1 MINTEIA
8 DIFGL
13 IPLVFLGILFLIFK
27 QRDKC
32 WRTAILS
39 AAIVWGTVI
48 ASSTEILSLFKLV
61 SFEWVFGLWLVADIL
76 LLIIYLKLPSFKPD
90 IRSNDDSQLSNFLLC
105 LLGAVSFTFA
115 AIGLIAIV
123 SPPNNWDSMT
133 NHMSRVVHWMQ
144 NRCVE
149 HYPTSYVPQLYH
161 PPWAEFAIMHFQMI
175 SGGDRFANL
184 IQWLS
189 MVGSAIAVSLI
200 AQQLGAN
207 LRGQVFAAVF
217 AATLPIGILQSSS
230 TQNDY
235 AVCFWVVCFVSCGL
249 AGMSAGI
256 TLSNT
261 LKIGASL
268 GLACLTKT
276 TAYIFVLP
284 FVIWFIIVGIK
295 RYHQKMLPPILMIA
309 AVTILL
315 NIGHYWR
322 NYDLFG
328 YAIGAPQ
335 SFTKEYKI
343 EIFTLPTFLS
353 NIIRNLA
360 MHTGTSISR
369 INGLIVAVVKL
380 LHKILGILP
389 NDPRITW
396 PPGQVYALTTP
407 SFNENN
413 ATNPIHFGLI
423 FATILLVLNQPKLR
437 KIKIVIVYLTATIST
452 FLLLCLLLKF
462 QPWQSRHHLTT
473 FVIFAPLFGLTFS
486 QLSNY
491 KIANYIVSIIIFMSL
506 PWISHN
512 KFRPLIGESNIF
524 NSSRNELYFT
534 SRPNIEFAYEQAV
547 DFVKSQNCTNIGLSF
562 WSKNAWE
569 YPLWVLFKEPG
580 KPAPRI
586 EHISTIDPVVA
597 QKLNA
602 EPYNSFVPCAII
614 YQSTKIDE
622 KQGKEIVVK
631 NQTYVQKFSLEPLRV
646 FVKK

>member
-1 MINTEIA
+1 M
-8 DIFGL
+8 
-13 IPLVFLGILFLIFK
+13 
-27 QRDKC
+27 
-32 WRTAILS
+32 S
-39 AAIVWGTVI
+39 ATIVWGVTI
-48 ASSTEILSLFKLV
+48 ALSTEFFSLFKLV
-61 SFEWVFGLWLVADIL
+61 AFNWVFVLWLSADVL
-76 LLIIYLKLPSFKPD
+76 MLIIYLKAHNFKPNYS
-90 IRSNDDSQLSNFLLC
+90 RNERNKFPGFLVV
-105 LLGAVSFTFA
+105 LLAGISLIFA

-133 NHMSRVVHWMQ
+133 YHMSRVVHWMQ
-144 NRCVE
+144 NHSVE

-161 PPWAEFAIMHFQMI
+161 PTWAEFAIMHFQII

-207 LRGQVFAAVF
+207 QRGQVFAAVF
-217 AATLPIGILQSSS
+217 AATLPMGILQSSS

-256 TLSNT
+256 TGINT

-268 GLACLTKT
+268 GLALLTKT
-276 TAYIFVLP
+276 TAYIFCLP
-284 FVIWFIIVGIK
+284 FIVWFIVVGIK
-295 RYHQKMLPPILMIA
+295 RYHEKMLPPILIIASVTMI
-309 AVTILL
+309 L
-315 NIGHYWR
+315 NIGHFGR

-335 SFTKEYKI
+335 DFTKEYKI
-343 EIFTLPTFLS
+343 EIFTIPTFLS

-360 MHTGTSISR
+360 MHTGTSISQ

-380 LHKILGILP
+380 LHKILGVLP

-423 FATILLVLNQPKLR
+423 FATIILILNQPKLR

-452 FLLLCLLLKF
+452 FLLLCLLIKI
-462 QPWQSRHHLTT
+462 QPWHSRHHLTI
-473 FVIFAPLFGLTFS
+473 FVLFAPIFGLTFS
-486 QLSNY
+486 QLFNY
-491 KIANYIVSIIIFMSL
+491 KIANYIVSILIFMSL
-506 PWISHN
+506 PWIAHN
-512 KFRPLIGESNIF
+512 KFRPILAESNIF
-524 NSSRNELYFT
+524 NTSRNELYFI
-534 SRPNIEFAYEQAV
+534 SRPNIEFAYNQAV

-562 WSKNAWE
+562 WTKNAWE
-569 YPLWVLFKEPG
+569 YPLWVLFQEPG

-586 EHISTIDPVVA
+586 EHISTIDPVVG
-597 QKLNA
+597 QKLNS

-614 YQSTKIDE
+614 YQSTKNDD
-622 KQGKEIVVK
+622 KQGKEMVVK
-631 NQTYVQKFSLEPLRV
+631 NETYVQKFSLEPLRV
-646 FVKK
+646 FMQK

>member
-1 MINTEIA
+1 MIA

-13 IPLVFLGILFLIFK
+13 IPLVSLGLLFLIFK
-27 QRDKC
+27 QIDKC

-39 AAIVWGTVI
+39 AAVVWGSVV
-48 ASSTEILSLFKLV
+48 ALSTEILSLFELLT
-61 SFEWVFGLWLVADIL
+61 FEWVLGLWLVADIL
-76 LLIIYLKLPSFKPD
+76 WLIIYLKLNSVKPD
-90 IRSNDDSQLSNFLLC
+90 IRSNDDSQLSSFLLW
-105 LLGAVSFTFA
+105 LLAGISLIFA
-115 AIGLIAIV
+115 AVGLIAVV

-133 NHMSRVVHWMQ
+133 YHMSRVAHWMQ
-144 NRCVE
+144 NRSVE

-161 PPWAEFAIMHFQMI
+161 PPGAEFAIMHFQII

-200 AQQLGAN
+200 AKQLGAN

-217 AATLPIGILQSSS
+217 AATLPMGILQGSS

-268 GLACLTKT
+268 GLALLTKT
-276 TAYIFVLP
+276 TAYIFSIP
-284 FVIWFIIVGIK
+284 FILWFIIVGIK
-295 RYHQKMLPPILMIA
+295 RFHQKMLPPILMIA
-309 AVTILL
+309 AVTLIL
-315 NIGHYWR
+315 NIGHFWR

-328 YAIGAPQ
+328 YLIGAPQ
-335 SFTKEYKI
+335 DFTKEYKI

-360 MHTGTSISR
+360 MHTGTSISK

-396 PPGQVYALTTP
+396 PPGQVYALSTP

-423 FATILLVLNQPKLR
+423 FATIMLISNNPKLR
-437 KIKIVIVYLTATIST
+437 QIKIVIVYLTATITT

-462 QPWQSRHHLTT
+462 QPWQSRHHLTI
-473 FVIFAPLFGLTFS
+473 FVLFAPLFGLTIS

-491 KIANYIVSIIIFMSL
+491 KIANYIVLIMIFMSL
-506 PWISHN
+506 PWIFNN
-512 KFRPLIGESNIF
+512 KFRPLLGESNIF
-524 NSSRNELYFT
+524 NSRNELYFT
-534 SRPNIEFAYEQAV
+534 SRPNIELAYYQAV

-562 WSKNAWE
+562 WTKNSWE
-569 YPLWVLFKEPG
+569 YPLWVLFQQPG
-580 KPAPRI
+580 KPTPRI
-586 EHISTIDPVVA
+586 EHISTIDPVVEK
-597 QKLNA
+597 KLNS
-602 EPYNSFVPCAII
+602 EPYKSFIPCAIV
-614 YQSTKIDE
+614 YQSTKDD

-631 NQTYVQKFSLEPLRV
+631 NQTYVQKFTLEPLSV
-646 FVKK
+646 FLKK

>member
-1 MINTEIA
+1 MIT

-13 IPLVFLGILFLIFK
+13 IPLFALGILFLVFQEI
-27 QRDKC
+27 DKC
-32 WRTAILS
+32 WRSAILS
-39 AAIVWGTVI
+39 AAVVWGLIVVLSI
-48 ASSTEILSLFKLV
+48 EIFSLLRLLT
-61 SFEWVFGLWLVADIL
+61 FEWVFGLWLVADIL
-76 LLIIYLKLPSFKPD
+76 GLIVYLKFKNIKPIFEKNQDEKLPSVL
-90 IRSNDDSQLSNFLLC
+90 IG
-105 LLGAVSFTFA
+105 LLGGVLFIFA
-115 AIGLIAIV
+115 AVGLIAIV

-133 NHMSRVVHWMQ
+133 YHMSRVVHWIQ
-144 NRCVE
+144 NRSVE

-161 PPWAEFAIMHFQMI
+161 PPGAEFAIMHFQI
-175 SGGDRFANL
+175 ITGGDRFANL

-217 AATLPIGILQSSS
+217 AATLPMGILQASS

-235 AVCFWVVCFVSCGL
+235 AVCFWIVCFVSCGL

-261 LKIGASL
+261 LRIGASL
-268 GLACLTKT
+268 GLALLTKT
-276 TAYIFVLP
+276 TAYIFALP
-284 FVIWFIIVGIK
+284 FIIWFIIVGIK

-309 AVTILL
+309 TVTLIL
-315 NIGHYWR
+315 NVGHYWR

-360 MHTGTSISR
+360 MHTGTSISK

-380 LHKILGILP
+380 LHKILGVLP
-389 NDPRITW
+389 NDPRTTW

-423 FATILLVLNQPKLR
+423 FATLILILNQPKLS
-437 KIKIVIVYLTATIST
+437 KIKIVAVYLTATIST
-452 FLLLCLLLKF
+452 FLLLCLLLKL
-462 QPWQSRHHLTT
+462 QPWHSRHHMTT
-473 FVIFAPLFGLTFS
+473 FILFAPLFGLTFS

-491 KIANYIVSIIIFMSL
+491 KIANYIVGILIFMSL

-512 KFRPLIGESNIF
+512 KFRPLIGEANIF

-534 SRPNIEFAYEQAV
+534 SRPKIEFAYNQAV

-562 WSKNAWE
+562 WTKNAWE
-569 YPLWVLFKEPG
+569 YPLWVLFQEPG

-586 EHISTIDPVVA
+586 EHISTIDPVVE
-597 QKLNA
+597 QKLNS
-602 EPYNSFVPCAII
+602 EPYKSFTPCAII
-614 YQSTKIDE
+614 YQSTKIDD
-622 KQGKEIVVK
+622 KQGKEIVLK
-631 NQTYVQKFSLEPLRV
+631 NQTYVQKFSLEPLSV
-646 FVKK
+646 FIKK

>member
-1 MINTEIA
+1 MIT

-13 IPLVFLGILFLIFK
+13 IPLFALGILFLVFQEI
-27 QRDKC
+27 DKC
-32 WRTAILS
+32 WRSAILS
-39 AAIVWGTVI
+39 AAVVWGLIVVLSI
-48 ASSTEILSLFKLV
+48 EIFSLLRLLT
-61 SFEWVFGLWLVADIL
+61 FEWVFGLWLVADIL
-76 LLIIYLKLPSFKPD
+76 GLIVYLKFKNIKPIFEKNQDEKLPSVL
-90 IRSNDDSQLSNFLLC
+90 IG
-105 LLGAVSFTFA
+105 LLGGVLFIFA
-115 AIGLIAIV
+115 AVGLIAIV

-133 NHMSRVVHWMQ
+133 YHMSRVVHWIQ
-144 NRCVE
+144 NRSVE

-161 PPWAEFAIMHFQMI
+161 PPGAEFAIMHFQI
-175 SGGDRFANL
+175 ITGGDRFANL

-189 MVGSAIAVSLI
+189 MVGSAIVVSLI

-217 AATLPIGILQSSS
+217 AATLPMGILQASS

-235 AVCFWVVCFVSCGL
+235 AVCFWIVCFVSCGL

-261 LKIGASL
+261 LRIGASL
-268 GLACLTKT
+268 GLALLTKT
-276 TAYIFVLP
+276 TAYIFALP
-284 FVIWFIIVGIK
+284 FIIWFIIVGIK
-295 RYHQKMLPPILMIA
+295 RYHQKMLLPILMIA
-309 AVTILL
+309 TVTLIL
-315 NIGHYWR
+315 NVGHYWR

-360 MHTGTSISR
+360 MHTGTSISK

-380 LHKILGILP
+380 LHKILGVLP
-389 NDPRITW
+389 NDPRTTW

-423 FATILLVLNQPKLR
+423 FATLILILNQPKLS
-437 KIKIVIVYLTATIST
+437 KIKIVAVYLTATIST
-452 FLLLCLLLKF
+452 FLLLCLLLKL
-462 QPWQSRHHLTT
+462 QPWHSRHHMTT
-473 FVIFAPLFGLTFS
+473 FILFAPLFGLTFS

-491 KIANYIVSIIIFMSL
+491 KTANYIVGILIFMSL

-512 KFRPLIGESNIF
+512 KFRPLIGEANIF

-534 SRPNIEFAYEQAV
+534 SRPKIEFAYNQAV

-562 WSKNAWE
+562 WTKNAWE
-569 YPLWVLFKEPG
+569 YPLWVLFQEPG

-586 EHISTIDPVVA
+586 EHISTIDPVVE
-597 QKLNA
+597 QKLNS
-602 EPYNSFVPCAII
+602 EPYKSFTPCAII
-614 YQSTKIDE
+614 YQSTKIDD
-622 KQGKEIVVK
+622 KQGKEIVLK
-631 NQTYVQKFSLEPLRV
+631 NQTYVQKFSLEPLSV
-646 FVKK
+646 FIKK

>member
-1 MINTEIA
+1 MIT

-13 IPLVFLGILFLIFK
+13 IPLFALGILFLVFQEI
-27 QRDKC
+27 DKC
-32 WRTAILS
+32 WRSAILS
-39 AAIVWGTVI
+39 AAVVWGVI
-48 ASSTEILSLFKLV
+48 VVLSTEIFSLLRLLT
-61 SFEWVFGLWLVADIL
+61 FEWVFGLWLVADIL
-76 LLIIYLKLPSFKPD
+76 GLIVYLKFRSIKPIFEKNQDEKLPSVL
-90 IRSNDDSQLSNFLLC
+90 IG
-105 LLGAVSFTFA
+105 LLGGVLFIFA
-115 AIGLIAIV
+115 AVGLIAVV

-133 NHMSRVVHWMQ
+133 YHMSRVVHWIQ
-144 NRCVE
+144 NRSVE

-161 PPWAEFAIMHFQMI
+161 PPGAEFAIMHFQI
-175 SGGDRFANL
+175 ITGGDRFANL

-189 MVGSAIAVSLI
+189 MLGSAIAVSLI

-207 LRGQVFAAVF
+207 QRGQVFAAVF
-217 AATLPIGILQSSS
+217 AATLPMGILQASS

-235 AVCFWVVCFVSCGL
+235 AVCFWIVCFVSCGL

-261 LKIGASL
+261 LRIGASL
-268 GLACLTKT
+268 GLALLTKT
-276 TAYIFVLP
+276 TAYIFALP
-284 FVIWFIIVGIK
+284 FIIWFIIVGIK

-309 AVTILL
+309 TVTLIL
-315 NIGHYWR
+315 NVGHFWR

-360 MHTGTSISR
+360 MHTGTSISK
-369 INGLIVAVVKL
+369 INGLIVAVIKL
-380 LHKILGILP
+380 LHKILGVLP
-389 NDPRITW
+389 NDPRTTW

-423 FATILLVLNQPKLR
+423 FATLILILNQPKLS
-437 KIKIVIVYLTATIST
+437 KIKIVAVYLTATIST
-452 FLLLCLLLKF
+452 FLLLCLLLKL
-462 QPWQSRHHLTT
+462 QPWHSRHHMTT
-473 FVIFAPLFGLTFS
+473 FILFAPLFGLTFS

-491 KIANYIVSIIIFMSL
+491 KIANYIVGILIFMSL

-512 KFRPLIGESNIF
+512 KFRPLIGEANIF

-534 SRPNIEFAYEQAV
+534 SRPKIEFAYNQAV

-562 WSKNAWE
+562 WTKNAWE
-569 YPLWVLFKEPG
+569 YPLWVLFQEPG
-580 KPAPRI
+580 KSAPRI
-586 EHISTIDPVVA
+586 EHISTIDPVVE
-597 QKLNA
+597 QKLNS
-602 EPYNSFVPCAII
+602 EPYKSFIPCAII
-614 YQSTKIDE
+614 YQSTKNDD
-622 KQGKEIVVK
+622 KQGKEIVLK
-631 NQTYVQKFSLEPLRV
+631 NQTYVQKFSLEPLSV
-646 FVKK
+646 FIKK

>member
-1 MINTEIA
+1 MIA
-8 DIFGL
+8 DIFGF

-27 QRDKC
+27 QIDKC

-48 ASSTEILSLFKLV
+48 SLSTEILSLFKLV
-61 SFEWVFGLWLVADIL
+61 SFEWVFGLWLVGDIL
-76 LLIIYLKLPSFKPD
+76 LLIIYLKLNSVKSD
-90 IRSNDDSQLSNFLLC
+90 IRSNNDSELSGFLLW
-105 LLGAVSFTFA
+105 LLGGVSFIFA
-115 AIGLIAIV
+115 AVGLIAIV

-133 NHMSRVVHWMQ
+133 YHMSRVAHWMQ
-144 NRCVE
+144 HRSVA

-161 PPWAEFAIMHFQMI
+161 PPGAEFAIMHFQII

-200 AQQLGAN
+200 AKQLGAN

-217 AATLPIGILQSSS
+217 AATLPMGILQGSS

-261 LKIGASL
+261 LKIGATL
-268 GLACLTKT
+268 GLALLTKT
-276 TAYIFVLP
+276 TAYLFSLP
-284 FVIWFIIVGIK
+284 FIIWFIIVGIK

-309 AVTILL
+309 AVTLLL
-315 NIGHYWR
+315 NVGHYWR

-360 MHTGTSISR
+360 MHIGTSISR

-389 NDPRITW
+389 NDPRVTW

-413 ATNPIHFGLI
+413 ATNPIHFWLI
-423 FATILLVLNQPKLR
+423 FASVILVFNQLKLR
-437 KIKIVIVYLTATIST
+437 KIKIVIVYFTATIST

-462 QPWQSRHHLTT
+462 QPWQSRHHLTI
-473 FVIFAPLFGLTFS
+473 FVLFAPIFGLMLS

-491 KIANYIVSIIIFMSL
+491 KIANYIMVILILMSL
-506 PWISHN
+506 PWVFHN

-534 SRPNIEFAYEQAV
+534 SRPNIEFGYNEAV
-547 DFVKSQNCTNIGLSF
+547 NFVKSQNCTNIGLSF
-562 WSKNAWE
+562 WTKNAWE
-569 YPLWVLFKEPG
+569 YPLWVFFQEPG

-586 EHISTIDPVVA
+586 EHISTIDPVVE
-597 QKLNA
+597 QKLNS
-602 EPYNSFVPCAII
+602 EPYKSFIPCAII
-614 YQSTKIDE
+614 YQSTKIDD

-631 NQTYVQKFSLEPLRV
+631 NQTYVQKFSVEPLSV
-646 FVKK
+646 FIKK

>member
-1 MINTEIA
+1 MIA

-13 IPLVFLGILFLIFK
+13 IPLVSLGLLFLIFK
-27 QRDKC
+27 QIDKC

-39 AAIVWGTVI
+39 AAVVWGSVV
-48 ASSTEILSLFKLV
+48 ALSTEILSLFELLT
-61 SFEWVFGLWLVADIL
+61 FEWVLGLWLVADIL
-76 LLIIYLKLPSFKPD
+76 WLIIYLKLNSVKPD
-90 IRSNDDSQLSNFLLC
+90 IRSNDDSQLSSFLLW
-105 LLGAVSFTFA
+105 LLAGISLIFA
-115 AIGLIAIV
+115 AVGLIAVV

-133 NHMSRVVHWMQ
+133 YHMSRVVHWMQ
-144 NRCVE
+144 NRSVE

-161 PPWAEFAIMHFQMI
+161 PPGAEFAIMHFQII

-200 AQQLGAN
+200 AKQLGAN

-217 AATLPIGILQSSS
+217 AATLPMGILQGSS

-268 GLACLTKT
+268 GLALLTKT
-276 TAYIFVLP
+276 TAYIFSIP
-284 FVIWFIIVGIK
+284 FILWFIIVGIK
-295 RYHQKMLPPILMIA
+295 RFHQKMLPPILMIA
-309 AVTILL
+309 AVTLIL
-315 NIGHYWR
+315 NIGHFWR

-328 YAIGAPQ
+328 YLIGAPQ
-335 SFTKEYKI
+335 DFTKEYKI

-360 MHTGTSISR
+360 MHTGTSISK

-396 PPGQVYALTTP
+396 PPGQVYALSTP

-423 FATILLVLNQPKLR
+423 FATIMLISNNPKLR
-437 KIKIVIVYLTATIST
+437 QIKIVIVYLTATITT

-462 QPWQSRHHLTT
+462 QPWQSRHHLTI
-473 FVIFAPLFGLTFS
+473 FVLFAPLFGLTIS

-491 KIANYIVSIIIFMSL
+491 KIANYIVLIMIFMSL
-506 PWISHN
+506 PWIFNN
-512 KFRPLIGESNIF
+512 KFRPLLGESNIF
-524 NSSRNELYFT
+524 NSRNELYFT
-534 SRPNIEFAYEQAV
+534 SRPNIELAYYQAV

-562 WSKNAWE
+562 WTKNSWE
-569 YPLWVLFKEPG
+569 YPLWVLFQQPG
-580 KPAPRI
+580 KPTPRI
-586 EHISTIDPVVA
+586 EHISTIDPVVEK
-597 QKLNA
+597 KLNS
-602 EPYNSFVPCAII
+602 EPYKSFIPCAIV
-614 YQSTKIDE
+614 YQSTKDD

-631 NQTYVQKFSLEPLRV
+631 NQTYVQKFTLEPLSV
-646 FVKK
+646 FLKK

>member
-1 MINTEIA
+1 MIT

-13 IPLVFLGILFLIFK
+13 IPLFALGILFLVFQEI
-27 QRDKC
+27 DKC
-32 WRTAILS
+32 WRSAILS
-39 AAIVWGTVI
+39 AAVVWGVI
-48 ASSTEILSLFKLV
+48 VVLSTEIFSLLRLLT
-61 SFEWVFGLWLVADIL
+61 FEWVFGLWLVADIL
-76 LLIIYLKLPSFKPD
+76 GLIVYLKFKNIKPIFEKNQDEKLPSVL
-90 IRSNDDSQLSNFLLC
+90 IG
-105 LLGAVSFTFA
+105 LLGGVLFIFA
-115 AIGLIAIV
+115 AVGLIAVV

-133 NHMSRVVHWMQ
+133 YHMSRVVHWIQ
-144 NRCVE
+144 NRSVE

-161 PPWAEFAIMHFQMI
+161 PPGAEFAIMHFQI
-175 SGGDRFANL
+175 ITGGDRFANL

-189 MVGSAIAVSLI
+189 MLGSAIAVSLI

-207 LRGQVFAAVF
+207 QRGQVFAAVF
-217 AATLPIGILQSSS
+217 AATLPMGILQASS

-235 AVCFWVVCFVSCGL
+235 AVCFWIVCFVSCGL

-261 LKIGASL
+261 LRIGASL
-268 GLACLTKT
+268 GLALLTKT
-276 TAYIFVLP
+276 TAYIFALP
-284 FVIWFIIVGIK
+284 FIIWFIIVGIK

-309 AVTILL
+309 TVTLLL

-360 MHTGTSISR
+360 MHTGTSISK

-380 LHKILGILP
+380 LHKILGVLP
-389 NDPRITW
+389 NDPRTTW

-423 FATILLVLNQPKLR
+423 FATLILILNQPKLS
-437 KIKIVIVYLTATIST
+437 KIKIVAVYLTATIST
-452 FLLLCLLLKF
+452 FLLLCLLLKL
-462 QPWQSRHHLTT
+462 QPWHSRHHMTT
-473 FVIFAPLFGLTFS
+473 FILFAPLFGLTFS

-491 KIANYIVSIIIFMSL
+491 KIANYIVGILIFMSL

-512 KFRPLIGESNIF
+512 KFRPLIGEANIF

-534 SRPNIEFAYEQAV
+534 SRPKIEFAYNQAV

-562 WSKNAWE
+562 WTKNAWE
-569 YPLWVLFKEPG
+569 YPLWVLFQEPG

-586 EHISTIDPVVA
+586 EHISTIDPVVE
-597 QKLNA
+597 QKLNS
-602 EPYNSFVPCAII
+602 EPYKSFIPCAII
-614 YQSTKIDE
+614 YQSTKIDD
-622 KQGKEIVVK
+622 KQGKEIVLK
-631 NQTYVQKFSLEPLRV
+631 NQTYVQKFSLEPLSV
-646 FVKK
+646 FIKK

>member
-1 MINTEIA
+1 MIT

-13 IPLVFLGILFLIFK
+13 IPLLTLGILFLLFQEIY
-27 QRDKC
+27 KC
-32 WRTAILS
+32 WRSAILS
-39 AAIVWGTVI
+39 AAIVWGVI
-48 ASSTEILSLFKLV
+48 IVLSTEIFSLLRLLT
-61 SFEWVFGLWLVADIL
+61 FEWVFGLWLVVNIL
-76 LLIIYLKLPSFKPD
+76 SLIVYLKFKSVQPILEKNQDDKFPS
-90 IRSNDDSQLSNFLLC
+90 LLVS
-105 LLGAVSFTFA
+105 LLGGVLFVFA
-115 AIGLIAIV
+115 AVGLIAVV

-133 NHMSRVVHWMQ
+133 YHMSRVVHWMQ
-144 NRCVE
+144 NRSVE

-161 PPWAEFAIMHFQMI
+161 PPGAEFGIMHFQI
-175 SGGDRFANL
+175 ITRGDRFANL

-189 MVGSAIAVSLI
+189 MVGSTIAVSLI

-217 AATLPIGILQSSS
+217 AATLPMGILQGSS

-268 GLACLTKT
+268 GLALLTKT
-276 TAYIFVLP
+276 TAYLFLLP
-284 FVIWFIIVGIK
+284 FIIWFIIVGIK
-295 RYHQKMLPPILMIA
+295 RYHQKILPPILMIA
-309 AVTILL
+309 AVTLLL

-328 YAIGAPQ
+328 YAIGAPE

-360 MHTGTSISR
+360 MHVGTSISK

-389 NDPRITW
+389 NDPRVTW
-396 PPGQVYALTTP
+396 PPGQVYGLTTP

-413 ATNPIHFGLI
+413 ASNPIHFGLI
-423 FATILLVLNQPKLR
+423 LASIILIFNQPKL
-437 KIKIVIVYLTATIST
+437 KEFKIVMVYFSATITT

-462 QPWQSRHHLTT
+462 QPWQSRHHLTI
-473 FVIFAPLFGLTFS
+473 FVLFAPLFGLTIS
-486 QLSNY
+486 ESLNY
-491 KIANYIVSIIIFMSL
+491 KIANYIVVILILMSL
-506 PWISHN
+506 PWVFHN
-512 KFRPLIGESNIF
+512 KFRPLIGEGNIF

-534 SRPNIEFAYEQAV
+534 SRPSIEFAYNEAV

-562 WSKNAWE
+562 WTKNAWE

-586 EHISTIDPVVA
+586 EHISTIDPVVGK
-597 QKLNA
+597 KLNA

-614 YQSTKIDE
+614 YQSTKIDD
-622 KQGKEIVVK
+622 KPGKEIVVK
-631 NQTYVQKFSLEPLRV
+631 NQTYVQKISLEPLSV
-646 FVKK
+646 FIKK

>member
-1 MINTEIA
+1 MIA

-13 IPLVFLGILFLIFK
+13 IPLVSLGLLFLIFK
-27 QRDKC
+27 QIDKC

-39 AAIVWGTVI
+39 AAVVWGSVV
-48 ASSTEILSLFKLV
+48 ALSTEILSLFELLT
-61 SFEWVFGLWLVADIL
+61 FEWVLGLWLVADIL
-76 LLIIYLKLPSFKPD
+76 WLIIYLKLNSVKPD
-90 IRSNDDSQLSNFLLC
+90 IRSNDDSQLSSFLLW
-105 LLGAVSFTFA
+105 LLAGISLIFA
-115 AIGLIAIV
+115 AVGLIAVV

-133 NHMSRVVHWMQ
+133 YHMSRVVHWMQ
-144 NRCVE
+144 NRSVE

-161 PPWAEFAIMHFQMI
+161 PPGAEFAIMHFQII

-200 AQQLGAN
+200 AKQLGAN

-217 AATLPIGILQSSS
+217 AATLPMGILQGSS

-268 GLACLTKT
+268 GLALLTKT
-276 TAYIFVLP
+276 TAYIFALP
-284 FVIWFIIVGIK
+284 FILWFIIVGIK
-295 RYHQKMLPPILMIA
+295 RFHQKMLPPILMIA
-309 AVTILL
+309 AVTLIL
-315 NIGHYWR
+315 NIGHFWR

-328 YAIGAPQ
+328 YLIGAPQ
-335 SFTKEYKI
+335 DFTKEYKI

-360 MHTGTSISR
+360 MHTGTSISK

-396 PPGQVYALTTP
+396 PPGQVYALSTP

-423 FATILLVLNQPKLR
+423 FATIMLISNNPKLR
-437 KIKIVIVYLTATIST
+437 QIKIVIVYLTATITT

-462 QPWQSRHHLTT
+462 QPWQSRHHLTI
-473 FVIFAPLFGLTFS
+473 FVLFAPLFGLTIS

-491 KIANYIVSIIIFMSL
+491 KIANYIVLIMIFMSL
-506 PWISHN
+506 PWIFNN
-512 KFRPLIGESNIF
+512 KFRPLLGESNIF
-524 NSSRNELYFT
+524 NSRNELYFT
-534 SRPNIEFAYEQAV
+534 SRPNIELAYYQAV

-562 WSKNAWE
+562 WTKNSWE
-569 YPLWVLFKEPG
+569 YPLWVLFQQPG
-580 KPAPRI
+580 KPTPRI
-586 EHISTIDPVVA
+586 EHISTIDPVVEK
-597 QKLNA
+597 KLNS
-602 EPYNSFVPCAII
+602 EPYKSFIPCAIV
-614 YQSTKIDE
+614 YQSTKDD

-631 NQTYVQKFSLEPLRV
+631 NQTYVQKFTLEPLSV
-646 FVKK
+646 FLKK

>member
-1 MINTEIA
+1 MIA

-13 IPLVFLGILFLIFK
+13 IPLVSLGLLFLIFK
-27 QRDKC
+27 QIDKC

-39 AAIVWGTVI
+39 AAVVWGSVV
-48 ASSTEILSLFKLV
+48 ALSTEILSLFELLT
-61 SFEWVFGLWLVADIL
+61 FDWVFGLWLVADIL
-76 LLIIYLKLPSFKPD
+76 WLIIYLKLNSVKPD
-90 IRSNDDSQLSNFLLC
+90 IRSNDRSQLSSFLLW
-105 LLGAVSFTFA
+105 LLGGVSLIFA
-115 AIGLIAIV
+115 AVGLIAIV

-133 NHMSRVVHWMQ
+133 YHMSRVAHWMQ
-144 NRCVE
+144 NRSVE
-149 HYPTSYVPQLYH
+149 HYPTSYVPQLFH
-161 PPWAEFAIMHFQMI
+161 PPGAEFAIMHFQII

-200 AQQLGAN
+200 AKQLGAN

-217 AATLPIGILQSSS
+217 AATLPMGILQGSS

-235 AVCFWVVCFVSCGL
+235 AVCFWLVCFVSCGL

-256 TLSNT
+256 TLYNT

-268 GLACLTKT
+268 GLALLTKT
-276 TAYIFVLP
+276 TAYIFSLP
-284 FVIWFIIVGIK
+284 FILWFLRVGIK
-295 RYHQKMLPPILMIA
+295 RFHQKMLPPILMIS
-309 AVTILL
+309 AVTLSL
-315 NIGHYWR
+315 NIGHFWR

-328 YAIGAPQ
+328 YLIGAPQ
-335 SFTKEYKI
+335 DFTKEYKI

-360 MHTGTSISR
+360 MHTGTSISK

-396 PPGQVYALTTP
+396 PPGQVYALSTP

-423 FATILLVLNQPKLR
+423 FATIMLILNNPQLK
-437 KIKIVIVYLTATIST
+437 KKSIVIVYLAATITT
-452 FLLLCLLLKF
+452 FLLLCLLLKL
-462 QPWQSRHHLTT
+462 QPWHSRHHLTI
-473 FVIFAPLFGLTFS
+473 FVLFAPLFGLTLS

-491 KIANYIVSIIIFMSL
+491 KIANYIVGILIFMSL
-506 PWISHN
+506 PWIFNN
-512 KFRPLIGESNIF
+512 KFRPLLGESNIF

-534 SRPNIEFAYEQAV
+534 SRPNIEFAYNQTV

-562 WSKNAWE
+562 WTKNSWE
-569 YPLWVLFKEPG
+569 YPLWVLFQQPG

-586 EHISTIDPVVA
+586 EHISTIDPVVGK
-597 QKLNA
+597 KLNS
-602 EPYNSFVPCAII
+602 EPYKSFIPCAII
-614 YQSTKIDE
+614 YQSTKIDD
-622 KQGKEIVVK
+622 QPGKEMVVK
-631 NQTYVQKFSLEPLRV
+631 NQTYVQKLTLEPLSV
-646 FVKK
+646 FLKK

>member
-1 MINTEIA
+1 MIT

-13 IPLVFLGILFLIFK
+13 IPLFALGILFLVFQEI
-27 QRDKC
+27 DKC
-32 WRTAILS
+32 WRSAILS
-39 AAIVWGTVI
+39 AAVVWGVI
-48 ASSTEILSLFKLV
+48 IVLSTEIFSLLRLLT
-61 SFEWVFGLWLVADIL
+61 FEWVFGLWLVADIL
-76 LLIIYLKLPSFKPD
+76 GLIVYLKFRSIKPIFEKNQDEKLPSVL
-90 IRSNDDSQLSNFLLC
+90 IG
-105 LLGAVSFTFA
+105 LLGGVLFIFA
-115 AIGLIAIV
+115 AVGLIAVV

-133 NHMSRVVHWMQ
+133 YHMSRVVHWIQ
-144 NRCVE
+144 NRSVE

-161 PPWAEFAIMHFQMI
+161 PPGAEFAIMHFQI
-175 SGGDRFANL
+175 ITGGDRFANL

-189 MVGSAIAVSLI
+189 MLGSAIAVSLI

-207 LRGQVFAAVF
+207 QRGQVFAAVF
-217 AATLPIGILQSSS
+217 AATLPMGILQASS

-235 AVCFWVVCFVSCGL
+235 AVCFWIVCFVSCGL

-261 LKIGASL
+261 LRIGASL
-268 GLACLTKT
+268 GLALLTKT
-276 TAYIFVLP
+276 TAYIFALP
-284 FVIWFIIVGIK
+284 FIIWFIIVGIK

-309 AVTILL
+309 TVTLIL
-315 NIGHYWR
+315 NVGHFWR

-360 MHTGTSISR
+360 MHTGTSISK

-380 LHKILGILP
+380 LHKILGVLP
-389 NDPRITW
+389 NDPRTTW

-423 FATILLVLNQPKLR
+423 FATLILILNQPKLS
-437 KIKIVIVYLTATIST
+437 KIKIVAVYLTATIST
-452 FLLLCLLLKF
+452 FLLLCLLLKL
-462 QPWQSRHHLTT
+462 QPWHSRHHMTT
-473 FVIFAPLFGLTFS
+473 FILFAPLFGLTFS

-491 KIANYIVSIIIFMSL
+491 KIANYIVGILIFMSL

-512 KFRPLIGESNIF
+512 KFRPLIGEANIF

-534 SRPNIEFAYEQAV
+534 SRPKIEFAYNQAV

-562 WSKNAWE
+562 WTKNAWE
-569 YPLWVLFKEPG
+569 YPLWVLFQEPG
-580 KPAPRI
+580 KSAPRI
-586 EHISTIDPVVA
+586 EHISTIDPVVE
-597 QKLNA
+597 QKLNS
-602 EPYNSFVPCAII
+602 EPYKSFIPCAII
-614 YQSTKIDE
+614 YQSTKIE
-622 KQGKEIVVK
+622 RKQGKEIVVK
-631 NQTYVQKFSLEPLRV
+631 NQTYVQKFSLEPLSV
-646 FVKK
+646 FIKK

>member
-1 MINTEIA
+1 MIA
-8 DIFGL
+8 DIFGF
-13 IPLVFLGILFLIFK
+13 IPLVSLGILFLIFK
-27 QRDKC
+27 QIDKC

-39 AAIVWGTVI
+39 AAIVWGSVV
-48 ASSTEILSLFKLV
+48 ALSTEIFSLFKLLT
-61 SFEWVFGLWLVADIL
+61 FEWVFGLWLVADIL
-76 LLIIYLKLPSFKPD
+76 LLIMYLKLNSVKPNIPSN
-90 IRSNDDSQLSNFLLC
+90 NDSELSGFILW
-105 LLGAVSFTFA
+105 LLGGVSFIFA
-115 AIGLIAIV
+115 AVGLIAIV

-133 NHMSRVVHWMQ
+133 YHMSRVVHWMQ

-161 PPWAEFAIMHFQMI
+161 PPGAEFAIMHFQII

-200 AQQLGAN
+200 AKQLGAN

-217 AATLPIGILQSSS
+217 AATLPMGILQGSS

-235 AVCFWVVCFVSCGL
+235 AVCFWIVCFVSCGL

-261 LKIGASL
+261 LKIGATL
-268 GLACLTKT
+268 GLALLTKT
-276 TAYIFVLP
+276 TAYLFSLP
-284 FVIWFIIVGIK
+284 FIIWFIIVGIK
-295 RYHQKMLPPILMIA
+295 RYHHKMLPPILTIA
-309 AVTILL
+309 AVTLIL
-315 NIGHYWR
+315 NVGHYWR

-369 INGLIVAVVKL
+369 INGLIVAVVKV

-389 NDPRITW
+389 NDPRVTW

-413 ATNPIHFGLI
+413 ATNPIHFWLI
-423 FATILLVLNQPKLR
+423 FASVILVFNPPKLR

-452 FLLLCLLLKF
+452 FLLLCLLLKL
-462 QPWQSRHHLTT
+462 QPWQSRHHLTI
-473 FVIFAPLFGLTFS
+473 FVLFAPIFGLTLS

-491 KIANYIVSIIIFMSL
+491 KIANYIVVILIFMSL

-512 KFRPLIGESNIF
+512 KFRPLMGEKNIF

-534 SRPNIEFAYEQAV
+534 SRPNIEFAYDRAV
-547 DFVKSQNCTNIGLSF
+547 NFVKSQNCTDIGLSF
-562 WSKNAWE
+562 WSKNTWE
-569 YPLWVLFKEPG
+569 YPLWVFFQEPG
-580 KPAPRI
+580 KAAPRI
-586 EHISTIDPVVA
+586 EHISTIDPVVE
-597 QKLNA
+597 QKLNS
-602 EPYNSFVPCAII
+602 EPYKSFIPCAII
-614 YQSTKIDE
+614 YQSTKIDDR
-622 KQGKEIVVK
+622 QGKEIVVK
-631 NQTYVQKFSLEPLRV
+631 NQTYVEKFALEPLRV
-646 FVKK
+646 FIKK

>member
-1 MINTEIA
+1 MIA

-13 IPLVFLGILFLIFK
+13 IPLVSLGLLFLIFK
-27 QRDKC
+27 QIDKC

-39 AAIVWGTVI
+39 AAVVWGSVV
-48 ASSTEILSLFKLV
+48 ALSTEILSLFELLT
-61 SFEWVFGLWLVADIL
+61 FEWVFGLWLVADIL
-76 LLIIYLKLPSFKPD
+76 WLIIYLKLNSVKPD
-90 IRSNDDSQLSNFLLC
+90 IRSNDRSQLSSFLLW
-105 LLGAVSFTFA
+105 LLGGVSLIFA
-115 AIGLIAIV
+115 AVGLIAIV

-133 NHMSRVVHWMQ
+133 YHMSRVAHWMQ
-144 NRCVE
+144 NRSVE
-149 HYPTSYVPQLYH
+149 HYPTSYVPQLFH
-161 PPWAEFAIMHFQMI
+161 PPGAEFAIMHFQII

-200 AQQLGAN
+200 AKQLGAN

-217 AATLPIGILQSSS
+217 AATLPMGILQGSS

-268 GLACLTKT
+268 GLALLTKT
-276 TAYIFVLP
+276 TAYIFSLP
-284 FVIWFIIVGIK
+284 FILWFIIVGIK
-295 RYHQKMLPPILMIA
+295 RFHQKMLPPILMIA
-309 AVTILL
+309 AVTLIL
-315 NIGHYWR
+315 NIGHFWR

-328 YAIGAPQ
+328 YLIGAPQ
-335 SFTKEYKI
+335 DFSKEYKI

-353 NIIRNLA
+353 NVIRNLA
-360 MHTGTSISR
+360 MHTGTSISK

-396 PPGQVYALTTP
+396 PPGQVYALSTP

-423 FATILLVLNQPKLR
+423 FATILLILNNPKLR
-437 KIKIVIVYLTATIST
+437 QIKIVIVYLTATITT
-452 FLLLCLLLKF
+452 FLLLCLLLKL
-462 QPWQSRHHLTT
+462 QPWQSRHHLTF
-473 FVIFAPLFGLTFS
+473 FVLFAPLFGLTIS

-491 KIANYIVSIIIFMSL
+491 KIANSIVGILIFMSL
-506 PWISHN
+506 PWIFNN
-512 KFRPLIGESNIF
+512 KFRPLLGESNIF

-534 SRPNIEFAYEQAV
+534 SRPKIEFAYYQAV

-562 WSKNAWE
+562 WTKNSWE
-569 YPLWVLFKEPG
+569 YPLWVLFQQPG
-580 KPAPRI
+580 KPTPRI
-586 EHISTIDPVVA
+586 EHISTIDPVVEK
-597 QKLNA
+597 KLNS
-602 EPYNSFVPCAII
+602 EPYKSFIPCAIV
-614 YQSTKIDE
+614 YQSTKIDD
-622 KQGKEIVVK
+622 KQGKEMVVK
-631 NQTYVQKFSLEPLRV
+631 NQTYVQKFSLEPLSV
-646 FVKK
+646 FLKK

>member
-1 MINTEIA
+1 MIT

-13 IPLVFLGILFLIFK
+13 IPLFTIGIFFLVFQKI
-27 QRDKC
+27 DKC
-32 WRTAILS
+32 WRSAILS
-39 AAIVWGTVI
+39 AAVVWGVI
-48 ASSTEILSLFKLV
+48 VALSTEILSLFRLLT
-61 SFEWVFGLWLVADIL
+61 FEWVFGLWLVMDIL
-76 LLIIYLKLPSFKPD
+76 GLIVYLKLKNVNQTFEKHQDEKIPSVL
-90 IRSNDDSQLSNFLLC
+90 IG
-105 LLGAVSFTFA
+105 LLGGVLFIFA
-115 AIGLIAIV
+115 AVGLVAIV

-133 NHMSRVVHWMQ
+133 YHMSRVVHWMQ
-144 NRCVE
+144 NRSVE

-161 PPWAEFAIMHFQMI
+161 PPGAEFAIMHFQI
-175 SGGDRFANL
+175 VTGGDRFANL

-189 MVGSAIAVSLI
+189 MVGSAIVISLI

-207 LRGQVFAAVF
+207 QRGQVFAAVF
-217 AATLPIGILQSSS
+217 AATLPMGILQASS

-235 AVCFWVVCFVSCGL
+235 AVCFWVVSFVSCGL

-261 LKIGASL
+261 LKIGATL
-268 GLACLTKT
+268 GLALLTKT
-276 TAYIFVLP
+276 TAYIFSLP
-284 FVIWFIIVGIK
+284 FIIWFIIVGIK
-295 RYHQKMLPPILMIA
+295 RYHQKMLPPILIIA
-309 AVTILL
+309 VVTILL

-328 YAIGAPQ
+328 YAIGAPE

-343 EIFTLPTFLS
+343 ETFTIQTFLS

-423 FATILLVLNQPKLR
+423 FATLILILKQPKFI
-437 KIKIVIVYLTATIST
+437 KIKIVAVYLTATICT
-452 FLLLCLLLKF
+452 FLLLCLLLKL
-462 QPWQSRHHLTT
+462 QPWHSRHHLTT
-473 FVIFAPLFGLTFS
+473 FVLFAPIFGLTIS
-486 QLSNY
+486 QISNH
-491 KIANYIVSIIIFMSL
+491 KIANYIVVILIIMSL
-506 PWISHN
+506 PWVFHN

-534 SRPNIEFAYEQAV
+534 SRPNMEFAYNQAV

-569 YPLWVLFKEPG
+569 YPLWVFFQEPG

-586 EHISTIDPVVA
+586 EHISTIDPVVG
-597 QKLNA
+597 QKLNS
-602 EPYNSFVPCAII
+602 EPYKSFTPCAII
-614 YQSTKIDE
+614 YQSTKIDD

-631 NQTYVQKFSLEPLRV
+631 NQTYVQKFSLEPLSV
-646 FVKK
+646 FIKK

>member
-1 MINTEIA
+1 MIT
-8 DIFGL
+8 DLFGL
-13 IPLVFLGILFLIFK
+13 IPLFALGILFLIL
-27 QRDKC
+27 QEIDKC
-32 WRTAILS
+32 WRSAILS
-39 AAIVWGTVI
+39 AAIVWGVI
-48 ASSTEILSLFKLV
+48 VALSTEILSLFKLLT
-61 SFEWVFGLWLVADIL
+61 FESVFGLWLVVDIL
-76 LLIIYLKLPSFKPD
+76 GLIVYLKFK
-90 IRSNDDSQLSNFLLC
+90 NFQPIFNKNQDEKFPNILIGLLTAIS
-105 LLGAVSFTFA
+105 LIFA
-115 AIGLIAIV
+115 AVGLIAIV

-133 NHMSRVVHWMQ
+133 YHMSRVVHWIQ
-144 NRCVE
+144 NRSVE

-161 PPWAEFAIMHFQMI
+161 PPGAEFAIMHFQI
-175 SGGDRFANL
+175 VTGGDRFANL

-217 AATLPIGILQSSS
+217 AATLPMGILQASS

-249 AGMSAGI
+249 TGMSAGI
-256 TLSNT
+256 TLPNT
-261 LKIGASL
+261 LRIGASL
-268 GLACLTKT
+268 GLALLTKT
-276 TAYIFVLP
+276 TAYLFSLP
-284 FVIWFIIVGIK
+284 FIIWFIIVGIK

-309 AVTILL
+309 AVTLIL
-315 NIGHYWR
+315 NIGHFWR

-360 MHTGTSISR
+360 MHTGTSISK

-380 LHKILGILP
+380 LHKILGVLP

-396 PPGQVYALTTP
+396 PPGQVYALSTP

-423 FATILLVLNQPKLR
+423 FATIILIWNQQKLR
-437 KIKIVIVYLTATIST
+437 TLKIVIVYLTATIST
-452 FLLLCLLLKF
+452 FLLLCLLLKL
-462 QPWQSRHHLTT
+462 QPWHSRHHMTT
-473 FVIFAPLFGLTFS
+473 FVLFAPLFGLTFS

-491 KIANYIVSIIIFMSL
+491 KIANYIVSILIFMSL

-512 KFRPLIGESNIF
+512 KFRPLIGEVNIF
-524 NSSRNELYFT
+524 NTSRNELYFT
-534 SRPNIEFAYEQAV
+534 SRPNIEFAYNQAV

-569 YPLWVLFKEPG
+569 YPLWVLLKEPG
-580 KPAPRI
+580 KAAPRI
-586 EHISTIDPVVA
+586 EHISTIDPVVG
-597 QKLNA
+597 QKLNS
-602 EPYNSFVPCAII
+602 EPYKSFTPCAII
-614 YQSTKIDE
+614 YQSTKIDD
-622 KQGKEIVVK
+622 KQGKEMVVK
-631 NQTYVQKFSLEPLRV
+631 NETYVQKFSIEPLRV
-646 FVKK
+646 FIQK